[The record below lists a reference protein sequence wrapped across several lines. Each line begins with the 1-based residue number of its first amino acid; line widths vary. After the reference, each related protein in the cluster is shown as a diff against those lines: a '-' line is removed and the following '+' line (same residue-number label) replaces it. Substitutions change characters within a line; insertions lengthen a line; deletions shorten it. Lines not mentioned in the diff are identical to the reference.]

1 MPDAEKQL
9 DFVAGNHK
17 GTLGWILR
25 DRLYNLW
32 NSSNAHEAPVLR
44 MPGPLGCGKSVAMK
58 FLVNHLSYSVAPSTV
73 VSFFCDDRDSTR
85 RTQLAL
91 LKSVLS
97 QILQKHDELRSELSA
112 RNPTANLSSP
122 TNLCKLLE
130 QACHTLNCSNHPTY
144 VLIDAVD
151 ELEDADR
158 ADFLQRFKQLIQNL
172 MSSKGLHNGSIR
184 FLLTSRPWTQV
195 EDYLDSFPTLE
206 FKRETVHIDIESMLA
221 DVVQSF
227 ARQEAIPD
235 TKNRKIIDTIAHKA
249 QGMFLWASLV
259 WDNFKAADS
268 AWNSYT
274 LDLQLNDLEAIP
286 SGVVPLYDHLLRRLK
301 PGEYAWNVFKWL
313 VYAERP
319 LYISELDI
327 ALAILHESPDSNSL
341 ELAYNISR
349 SVQRFC
355 GPFVRIE
362 ESQQIINLVHHSART
377 FFQQSHRHDLLS
389 AHEMIMNSCLTYLCF
404 SDIPWGPVNYFSPTS
419 SDISTKDIFAKHK
432 FLKYA
437 ISYWYSHYMN
447 ARAQESMTT
456 KTTTQFSDQVAN
468 KYEAE
473 RCLAF
478 AGLTLFDHNTPHRG
492 GGTALHIAAT
502 WGWTQ
507 AIHDL
512 LTIEGVEASRLD
524 EEGCSPLHFAC
535 QWSLS
540 RTAKQLIDY
549 GGWVEK
555 CFPSQS

>member
-1 MPDAEKQL
+1 MYLEGYTKLKEREESGADTIGIIKIYAITDTIPRCCGTNSPSHWPPGPEGHGYLLSDGKSADNHLSRRIELEDDFWSDLGMPDAEKQL
-9 DFVAGNHK
+9 DLVAGNHK

-32 NSSNAHEAPVLR
+32 NSSNAHEAPVLW
-44 MPGPLGCGKSVAMK
+44 MPGPLGCGKSVMK
-58 FLVNHLSYSVAPSTV
+58 FLVSHLSYSFAPSIV

-91 LKSVLS
+91 LRSLLS
-97 QILQKHDELRSELSA
+97 QILQKHDELRSELLA
-112 RNPTANLSSP
+112 RNETADLFSP
-122 TNLCKLLE
+122 KNLCELLE

-144 VLIDAVD
+144 VLIDAID

-172 MSSKGLHNGSIR
+172 ISSKGLHNGSIR

-195 EDYLDSFPTLE
+195 KDYLDSFPTLE
-206 FKRETVHIDIESMLA
+206 FKRETVHIDIESMLT

-235 TKNRKIIDTIAHKA
+235 TKTRKIIDTIAHKA

-286 SGVVPLYDHLLRRLK
+286 SGVVPLYEHLLRRLK

-313 VYAERP
+313 VHAERP

-327 ALAILHESPDSNSL
+327 ALAILHQSPDSKSL

-349 SVQRFC
+349 SVQRCC

-362 ESQQIINLVHHSART
+362 ESQQIINLVYHSART
-377 FFQQSHRHDLLS
+377 FFQQSHRHALLS

-404 SDIPWGPVNYFSPTS
+404 SDIPWGPVNYLLPTS
-419 SDISTKDIFAKHK
+419 SDTSTNDIFAKHK

-447 ARAQESMTT
+447 ARA
-456 KTTTQFSDQVAN
+456 
-468 KYEAE
+468 
-473 RCLAF
+473 
-478 AGLTLFDHNTPHRG
+478 
-492 GGTALHIAAT
+492 
-502 WGWTQ
+502 
-507 AIHDL
+507 
-512 LTIEGVEASRLD
+512 
-524 EEGCSPLHFAC
+524 
-535 QWSLS
+535 
-540 RTAKQLIDY
+540 
-549 GGWVEK
+549 
-555 CFPSQS
+555 